1 MIDVKHFKLCI
12 EEGVVILKPITIS
25 HPFTVHGINF
35 IIHKESDGHNVTEV
49 TTGLLLTP
57 KAYKTVEIAIE
68 STDKFILNMGIDTF
82 KNHIKTAYAKYKTEI
97 DTFNNAIRP
106 KVVEMIEI

>member
-1 MIDVKHFKLCI
+1 MKHFKLCI
-12 EEGVVILKPITIS
+12 EEGVVILKPITVS
-25 HPFTVHGINF
+25 QPFTVHGINF
-35 IIHKESDGHNVTEV
+35 IIHKESDGYNVTEV

-68 STDKFILNMGIDTF
+68 STDKFILKMGIDKF

-97 DTFNNAIRP
+97 DTFNNVIRP
-106 KVVEMIEI
+106 KVVETMEI